1 MSDLCLI
8 SGCWL
13 SSISAKVSIMAVVS
27 CPESSIM
34 MVYIVH
40 GDTVTCIWEV
50 ALSPGFSAATL
61 LHARNGKEAGK
72 PGDEATREVYTY
84 MYRQCISHQAY
95 PILLKICT
103 YIPTRDNTTCT
114 QETYLLIQMF
124 TCTTISYE
132 ATRSLHPPI
141 GCSQALTC
149 YIESSKVINK
159 VLNVSTFI
167 SAGNPDNLR
176 QDIVRDFLFI
186 GNGFESLF
194 NTVLTNPANGANSFP
209 IAFRQIGM

>member
-1 MSDLCLI
+1 
-8 SGCWL
+8 
-13 SSISAKVSIMAVVS
+13 
-27 CPESSIM
+27 
-34 MVYIVH
+34 
-40 GDTVTCIWEV
+40 
-50 ALSPGFSAATL
+50 
-61 LHARNGKEAGK
+61 
-72 PGDEATREVYTY
+72 
-84 MYRQCISHQAY
+84 
-95 PILLKICT
+95 
-103 YIPTRDNTTCT
+103 
-114 QETYLLIQMF
+114 MF

-167 SAGNPDNLR
+167 STGNPDNLR

-209 IAFRQIGM
+209 IAFRLIGM